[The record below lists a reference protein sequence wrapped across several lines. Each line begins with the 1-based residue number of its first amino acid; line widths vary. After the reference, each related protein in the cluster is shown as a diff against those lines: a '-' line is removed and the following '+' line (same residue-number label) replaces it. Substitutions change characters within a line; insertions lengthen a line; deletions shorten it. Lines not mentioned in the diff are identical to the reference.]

1 MIPWRI
7 FLSKKPCAAHMISPV
22 FIFLVLFVVAP
33 LVELYVLIE
42 VGSHIGALATI
53 ALSLFT
59 AVLGGALVRLQG
71 FAVLFRVQES
81 MARAQVPA
89 LELMEGAMLLLVG
102 VALLLPGFITDAV
115 GFLLLIPPLRRAVIL
130 WILRSRG
137 VIRPGGP
144 RPPQDESRGGYI
156 EGEYRRDD

>member
-1 MIPWRI
+1 
-7 FLSKKPCAAHMISPV
+7 MISPV
-22 FIFLVLFVVAP
+22 FLFLVLFVAAP

-42 VGSHIGALATI
+42 VGSRIGALATI
-53 ALSLFT
+53 ALSVFT

-71 FAVLFRVQES
+71 FSVLFRVQES

-102 VALLLPGFITDAV
+102 FALLLPGFITDAV
-115 GFLLLIPPLRRAVIL
+115 GFLLLIPPLRRAVVL

-137 VIRPGGP
+137 VIRPGDP
-144 RPPQDESRGGYI
+144 RPPQDKSRGGYI

>member
-1 MIPWRI
+1 
-7 FLSKKPCAAHMISPV
+7 MISPV
-22 FIFLVLFVVAP
+22 FLFLVLFVAAP

-42 VGSHIGALATI
+42 VGSRIGALATI
-53 ALSLFT
+53 ALSVFT

-71 FAVLFRVQES
+71 FSVLFRVQES

-102 VALLLPGFITDAV
+102 FALLLPGFITDAV
-115 GFLLLIPPLRRAVIL
+115 GFLLLIPPLRRAVVL

-137 VIRPGGP
+137 VIRPGDP
-144 RPPQDESRGGYI
+144 RPPQDKSHGGYI
-156 EGEYRRDD
+156 EGESRRDD